1 MPLSEHEE
9 RVLAEME
16 RRLVAEDPRFV
27 ARTQRA
33 GQRVDRA
40 SSGDR
45 DLAWRL
51 RGSVAGAVLGFL
63 GLLGLTFS
71 LWWGVAGFALL
82 LVSVTVLVST
92 LRTRREQLLAEAE
105 RDAASADDDGHPSNG
120 LR

>member
-33 GQRVDRA
+33 GQKVDRA
-40 SSGDR
+40 SGSP

-51 RGSVAGAVLGFL
+51 RGSVAGIVVGVVA
-63 GLLGLTFS
+63 LLGLTFS
-71 LWWGVAGFALL
+71 LWWGVLGFALL
-82 LVSVTVLVST
+82 LGSVTVLVQT
-92 LRTRREQLLAEAE
+92 LRIRRDQLLADADRGSAE
-105 RDAASADDDGHPSNG
+105 SADDDGRPSNG